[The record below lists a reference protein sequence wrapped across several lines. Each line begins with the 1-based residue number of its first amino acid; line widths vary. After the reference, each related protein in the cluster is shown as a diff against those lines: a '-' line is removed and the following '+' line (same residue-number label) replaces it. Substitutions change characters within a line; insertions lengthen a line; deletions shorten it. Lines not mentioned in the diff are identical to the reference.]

1 MENMEVDLNAEEKEQ
16 LEKAA
21 QAQGLTLEEFISQAV
36 SSSLQQ
42 KTHLLQQRLQRP
54 VIKPKPSWH

>member
-36 SSSLQQ
+36 SKSLQH
-42 KTHLLQQRLQRP
+42 KTNVIKQRLQRP